1 MFSPGVSQMM
11 EEFHSSNQELGILVV
26 SIYVLGLA
34 LGPIVLAPMSEQYG
48 RLVIYHSCMA
58 IFLVFTI
65 ACAVSKT
72 LTQLIVFRFFAG
84 CSGSAPIAM
93 GGGTVSDVFPPQ
105 ARGAAMSIWA
115 VGPLLGPVV
124 GPVAGGFLVC
134 IPLKL

>member
-1 MFSPGVSQMM
+1 MM

-34 LGPIVLAPMSEQYG
+34 LGPIVLAPISEQYG
-48 RLVIYHSCMA
+48 RLVIYHLCMA

-93 GGGTVSDVFPPQ
+93 GGGTVSDVFLPQ

-115 VGPLLGPVV
+115 VGPLLGPVI